1 MTAPP
6 LSWGRPYNSYNTMIK
21 KIRYRLVYNRSGCLN
36 QRGEGLVQIEAEQQ
50 GRKAYFSTHTYLKP
64 EQFARGCVVNTDLA
78 DALNY
83 TLFTMI
89 REVESVELDYIKKG
103 VDVTLPMLKE
113 AVKAHLSPSAKLTD
127 FGQEVVGQSERNLLT
142 KQNYKTLFNNLD
154 KFKSGVRVTDIDYN
168 FVVAYDKWLRS
179 SGIAHNTRVSRLRLL
194 RAVVNEAKKRD
205 IISSNPFDRFR
216 IQQMVSKKGYI
227 TRDQLHQ
234 LEDMKLKGFE
244 ETVRDAFLVGC
255 YTGLRF
261 SDITALR
268 QSHIK
273 DGWLVIRML
282 KTKYTVEIPV
292 ATLFDGKMLRLVEK
306 YSGDIGKLT
315 KQLGNNA
322 AVNRTL
328 HDLLA
333 IVGADPKITFHSS
346 RHTFATLLGQQ
357 GVDISVVS
365 KLLGHRKLQ
374 TTEIYREVDRTGII
388 SGLACMK

>member
-1 MTAPP
+1 
-6 LSWGRPYNSYNTMIK
+6 MIK
-21 KIRYRLVYNRSGCLN
+21 KIRYRLVWNRSGSLN

-64 EQFARGCVVNTDLA
+64 EQFARGCVVNTELA
-78 DALNY
+78 DALNF
-83 TLFTMI
+83 TLFSMI
-89 REVESVELDYIKKG
+89 RDVEAVELDYIKKG
-103 VDVTLPMLKE
+103 VEVTLPLLKE
-113 AVKAHLSPSAKLTD
+113 AVKSHLSPSAKLTD

-205 IISSNPFDRFR
+205 IISGNPFDRFR

-227 TRDQLHQ
+227 TREQLHQ
-234 LEDMKLKGFE
+234 LEGMKLKGFE

-255 YTGLRF
+255 YTGLRY

-268 QSHIK
+268 QTHIK

-306 YSGDIGKLT
+306 YGGDIGRLT

-333 IVGADPKITFHSS
+333 VVGADPKITFHSS

-374 TTEIYREVDRTGII
+374 TTEIYREVDRTGIM
-388 SGLACMK
+388 SGLACVK